1 MKEILKYL
9 RNINSYT
16 QSDISQKIGVSR
28 QTYFKYESGTSLPSE
43 KILQKLAEAYH
54 VTPDFILKNQIPQLT
69 EKKEDLYDKQE
80 SELEIASPS
89 VKYGESVGSVQKTY
103 DAYFDGN
110 TVRVMDGAESNF
122 SIGQRFKLVEM
133 NEDEE
138 MEKKRKALKTIR
150 DIIAR
155 KPFTRSDDDPYY
167 KEALYEALMEKYG
180 RSN

>member
-43 KILQKLAEAYH
+43 KILQKLAEVYH
-54 VTPDFILKNQIPQLT
+54 VTPDFILKNQIPQ
-69 EKKEDLYDKQE
+69 
-80 SELEIASPS
+80 LEIASPS
-89 VKYGESVGSVQKTY
+89 VKYGESVGSVQKSY

>member
-43 KILQKLAEAYH
+43 KILQKLAEVYH
-54 VTPDFILKNQIPQLT
+54 VTPDFILKNQIPQ
-69 EKKEDLYDKQE
+69 
-80 SELEIASPS
+80 LEIASPS
-89 VKYGESVGSVQKTY
+89 VKYGESVGSVQKSY

-138 MEKKRKALKTIR
+138 MEKKRKAINTLKKFRGTL
-150 DIIAR
+150 DLPAD
-155 KPFTRSDDDPYY
+155 FDY
-167 KEALYEALMEKYG
+167 KKELIKALEEKYD
-180 RSN
+180 SAD

>member
-43 KILQKLAEAYH
+43 KILQKLAEVYH
-54 VTPDFILKNQIPQLT
+54 VTPDFILKNQIPQL
-69 EKKEDLYDKQE
+69 
-80 SELEIASPS
+80 EIASPS
-89 VKYGESVGSVQKTY
+89 VKNGESLGSVQKSY